1 MTTQAVQVAT
11 TIKNQIGTRNLMC
24 WGANNFIAVNEQ
36 DGGLIFK
43 ILPNPK
49 VRGGGTVKVVLDFND
64 TYHVQIFNN
73 RKRIIYD
80 QEMLYC
86 DQLAE
91 VLWNQLG

>member
-1 MTTQAVQVAT
+1 MTTQAVQVANI
-11 TIKNQIGTRNLMC
+11 IKSQIGTRNLMC
-24 WGANNFIAVNEQ
+24 WGSHNFGVINEA
-36 DGGLIFK
+36 DGGLVFK
-43 ILPNPK
+43 IARNNKLL
-49 VRGGGTVKVVLDFND
+49 GGGWVRIVLDFND